1 MRITWK
7 KQTKP
12 STSKINTDGIQ
23 ANALLQNEIF
33 KTVMAD
39 IEEHYTNMWKDST
52 PHDDAAREKLYL
64 AIQILKKIKTQL
76 NSYYQDYLINTENGK
91 IDNSILKQSLNKKL

>member
-1 MRITWK
+1 MRITWN

-12 STSKINTDGIQ
+12 TTAKINTSGVQ

-39 IEEHYTNMWKDST
+39 IEEHYTNMWKDSGAQ
-52 PHDDAAREKLYL
+52 DELAREKLYL

-76 NSYYQDYLINTENGK
+76 NSYYQDYLVNTENGK
-91 IDNSILKQSLNKKL
+91 IDSSLLKQSLNKKL